1 MNETGRKSKQNHD
14 VLGIV
19 NNLMVRTTNHG
30 LPHIKESKGD
40 YYYILLYLI
49 IFINRLTVL
58 MRGYRR

>member
-1 MNETGRKSKQNHD
+1 MQETGRKSKRNQD

-40 YYYILLYLI
+40 FHYK
-49 IFINRLTVL
+49 
-58 MRGYRR
+58 